1 MLVLIYRLAVWLAS
15 AKRDFG
21 SMKEAFLVDENNGK
35 TYDLWEPR
43 WCSEKKTPLSF
54 SKTEGIT
61 PQSIN
66 NSVRSIWR
74 YEKVFPC
81 KIPNPVSLGEGC
93 TPLVPYRY
101 RGIKALFKLEWFSPT
116 GSFKDRGASAM
127 MSFLKHQ
134 DIQEVV
140 EDSSGN
146 GGAAIAAYGA
156 AAGISVNIVAP
167 SNASPPKIAQIRS
180 YGAKIHL
187 IPGTRAKAEQAALEM
202 AKNIFYA
209 SHNWHP
215 FFLQGTKTLGYELW
229 EDLGFRAPDN
239 IIIPTGAGSNVLGC
253 YMAFM
258 ELLEAK
264 QILKLPKI
272 FVVQPK
278 NCCPIVACWQDGM
291 QALDSLIVTKTIAE
305 GTAINKP
312 IRLTK
317 VLDILKK
324 TNGGGLAV
332 TEEEILEATF
342 ELSRSGFFVE
352 PTCASAAVGLEKLR
366 AKNLIG
372 SDETTVVVLTGS
384 GLKSSGF
391 FIENGELR
399 Q

>member
-1 MLVLIYRLAVWLAS
+1 MR
-15 AKRDFG
+15 
-21 SMKEAFLVDENNGK
+21 EAFLVDENNGK
-35 TYDLWEPR
+35 KYDLWEPR
-43 WCSEKKTPLSF
+43 WCSEEKSPLSF
-54 SKTEGIT
+54 SKTDGIT
-61 PQSIN
+61 PQSIK
-66 NSVRSIWR
+66 NSARSIWR
-74 YEKVFPC
+74 YERAFPC
-81 KIPNPVSLGEGC
+81 KISNPVSLGEGC
-93 TPLVPYRY
+93 TPLVPFRY
-101 RGIKALFKLEWFSPT
+101 RGTKALFKLEWFSPT
-116 GSFKDRGASAM
+116 GSFKDRGASVM
-127 MSFLKHQ
+127 MSFLKQQ

-167 SNASPPKIAQIRS
+167 SNASPPKIAQIKS

-187 IPGTRAKAEQAALEM
+187 IPGTRENTEQAALEM

-229 EDLGFRAPDN
+229 EDLGFNAPDN

-278 NCCPIVACWQDGM
+278 NCCPIVACWRDGM
-291 QALDSLIVTKTIAE
+291 GALESLTFTKTIAE
-305 GTAINKP
+305 GTAIKKP

-317 VLDILKK
+317 ILDILKK
-324 TNGGGLAV
+324 TCGGGLAV
-332 TEEEILEATF
+332 TEEEILKATLD
-342 ELSRSGFFVE
+342 LSKNGFFVE

-384 GLKSSGF
+384 GLKSSDF
-391 FIENGELR
+391 FTKNL
-399 Q
+399 

>member
-1 MLVLIYRLAVWLAS
+1 M
-15 AKRDFG
+15 
-21 SMKEAFLVDENNGK
+21 
-35 TYDLWEPR
+35 
-43 WCSEKKTPLSF
+43 
-54 SKTEGIT
+54 
-61 PQSIN
+61 
-66 NSVRSIWR
+66 
-74 YEKVFPC
+74 
-81 KIPNPVSLGEGC
+81 
-93 TPLVPYRY
+93 
-101 RGIKALFKLEWFSPT
+101 
-116 GSFKDRGASAM
+116 
-127 MSFLKHQ
+127 
-134 DIQEVV
+134 
-140 EDSSGN
+140 
-146 GGAAIAAYGA
+146 
-156 AAGISVNIVAP
+156 
-167 SNASPPKIAQIRS
+167 
-180 YGAKIHL
+180 
-187 IPGTRAKAEQAALEM
+187 
-202 AKNIFYA
+202 
-209 SHNWHP
+209 
-215 FFLQGTKTLGYELW
+215 W
-229 EDLGFRAPDN
+229 EDLGFKAPDN

-291 QALDSLIVTKTIAE
+291 QALESLIVTKTIAE

-372 SDETTVVVLTGS
+372 SDETTIVVLTGS

>member
-1 MLVLIYRLAVWLAS
+1 
-15 AKRDFG
+15 
-21 SMKEAFLVDENNGK
+21 MKEAFLVDENSGK
-35 TYDLWEPR
+35 KYDLWEPR
-43 WCSEKKTPLSF
+43 WCSEEKTPLSF

-61 PQSIN
+61 PQSIK
-66 NSVRSIWR
+66 NSTRSIWR
-74 YEKVFPC
+74 YEKAFPC
-81 KIPNPVSLGEGC
+81 KIPDPVSLGEGC
-93 TPLVPYRY
+93 TPLVPFRY
-101 RGIKALFKLEWFSPT
+101 RGTKALFKLEWFSPT
-116 GSFKDRGASAM
+116 GSFKDRGASVM
-127 MSFLKHQ
+127 MSFLKQQ

-167 SNASPPKIAQIRS
+167 SNASPPKIAQIKS

-187 IPGTRAKAEQAALEM
+187 IPGTRENTEQAALEM

-229 EDLGFRAPDN
+229 EDLGFNAPDN

-258 ELLEAK
+258 ELLEVK

-278 NCCPIVACWQDGM
+278 NCCPIVACWQDGIR
-291 QALDSLIVTKTIAE
+291 ALESLIFTKTIAE
-305 GTAINKP
+305 GTAIKKP
-312 IRLTK
+312 IRLSK
-317 VLDILKK
+317 ILDVLKK
-324 TNGGGLAV
+324 TKGGGLAV
-332 TEEEILEATF
+332 TEEEILEATL
-342 ELSRSGFFVE
+342 ELSKNGFFVE
-352 PTCASAAVGLEKLR
+352 PTCASAVVGLEKLR

-372 SDETTVVVLTGS
+372 PYETTVVVLTGS
-384 GLKSSGF
+384 GLKSSDF
-391 FIENGELR
+391 FTANVEL

>member
-1 MLVLIYRLAVWLAS
+1 
-15 AKRDFG
+15 
-21 SMKEAFLVDENNGK
+21 MKEAFLVDENSGK
-35 TYDLWEPR
+35 KYDLWEPR
-43 WCSEKKTPLSF
+43 WCSEEKSPLSF

-61 PQSIN
+61 PQSIK
-66 NSVRSIWR
+66 NSTRSIWR
-74 YEKVFPC
+74 YEKAFPC
-81 KIPNPVSLGEGC
+81 KIPDPVSLGEGC
-93 TPLVPYRY
+93 TPLVPFRY
-101 RGIKALFKLEWFSPT
+101 RGTKAVFKLEWFSPT
-116 GSFKDRGASAM
+116 GSFKDRGASVM
-127 MSFLKHQ
+127 MSFLKQQ

-167 SNASPPKIAQIRS
+167 SNASPPKIAQIKS

-187 IPGTRAKAEQAALEM
+187 IPGTRENTEQAALEM

-229 EDLGFRAPDN
+229 EDLGFNAPDN

-291 QALDSLIVTKTIAE
+291 GALESLTFTKTIAE
-305 GTAINKP
+305 GTAIKKP

-317 VLDILKK
+317 ILDILKN
-324 TNGGGLAV
+324 TNGGCLAV
-332 TEEEILEATF
+332 TEEEILKATLD
-342 ELSRSGFFVE
+342 LSKSGFFVE

-366 AKNLIG
+366 AKNLVR
-372 SDETTVVVLTGS
+372 SDEITVVVLTGS
-384 GLKSSGF
+384 GLKSSDF
-391 FIENGELR
+391 FTENVEL

>member
-1 MLVLIYRLAVWLAS
+1 M
-15 AKRDFG
+15 
-21 SMKEAFLVDENNGK
+21 
-35 TYDLWEPR
+35 
-43 WCSEKKTPLSF
+43 
-54 SKTEGIT
+54 
-61 PQSIN
+61 
-66 NSVRSIWR
+66 
-74 YEKVFPC
+74 
-81 KIPNPVSLGEGC
+81 
-93 TPLVPYRY
+93 
-101 RGIKALFKLEWFSPT
+101 
-116 GSFKDRGASAM
+116 
-127 MSFLKHQ
+127 
-134 DIQEVV
+134 V

-167 SNASPPKIAQIRS
+167 SNASPPKIAQIKS

-187 IPGTRAKAEQAALEM
+187 IPGTRENTEQAALEM

-229 EDLGFRAPDN
+229 EDLGFNAPDN

-291 QALDSLIVTKTIAE
+291 GALESLIFTKTIAE
-305 GTAINKP
+305 GTAIKKP

-317 VLDILKK
+317 ILDILKK

-332 TEEEILEATF
+332 TEEEILKATL
-342 ELSRSGFFVE
+342 ELSKNGFFVE

-384 GLKSSGF
+384 GLKSSDF
-391 FIENGELR
+391 FTENVEL